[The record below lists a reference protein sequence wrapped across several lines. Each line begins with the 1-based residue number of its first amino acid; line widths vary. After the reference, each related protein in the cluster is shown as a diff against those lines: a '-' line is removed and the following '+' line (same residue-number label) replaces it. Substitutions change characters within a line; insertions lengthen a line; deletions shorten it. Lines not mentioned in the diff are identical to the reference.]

1 MKKSTVRTI
10 MDISFVQKEDEITIL
25 YTGDGF
31 LQNMIRILTGT
42 LIEVGRKERSPESMK
57 ALLEAKN
64 AGTGALTPRHRRD
77 YDWKQEEYGTVDGH
91 K

>member
-1 MKKSTVRTI
+1 

-57 ALLEAKN
+57 ALLEAKSGN
-64 AGTGALTPRHRRD
+64 WPATPRHRRD
-77 YDWKQEEYGTVDGH
+77 YDWNR
-91 K
+91 